1 MPNELIFDDY
11 CFEKTAQAVFIMNDS
26 IRDLYDSWEEVRD
39 FMETMARLYSRD
51 SNHFG
56 TAGFVLTG
64 FDGVDGRRH
73 VTASVS
79 SHVALLYA
87 SKFTG

>member
-1 MPNELIFDDY
+1 MQNELIFDDY

-39 FMETMARLYSRD
+39 FMETMASLYIRE

-64 FDGVDGRRH
+64 FDGFGGKRH

-87 SKFTG
+87 GKFTG

>member
-1 MPNELIFDDY
+1 MQNELIIDDY
-11 CFEKTAQAVFIMNDS
+11 CFEKTAQAVYIMNDS

-39 FMETMARLYSRD
+39 LMETMARLYSRG

-64 FDGVDGRRH
+64 FDGVGGKRH